1 MDILIVGAPR
11 TGTTLFAAMI
21 GSHPEIS
28 ILNEEKSNAWRK
40 ALGRKHQGL
49 KLCIPNQIELDRK
62 SEKAEHGELK
72 RQILKTVA
80 EFALWDAGPRKAW
93 GEERIDATIAQFL
106 KLDDPRVMAIL
117 RGPEQAVASM
127 QKRGGQ
133 PLTEAFF
140 RWLRAVEIMETLRE
154 EAPKRF
160 AVVGFERL
168 VSDPEEVLRAC
179 AKWLGVDYAPA
190 MLNAYTPLYKMDKI
204 DAEKAGE
211 EDAEFR
217 KRLADAFPQHWKAY
231 KKLKKRALGGT

>member
-1 MDILIVGAPR
+1 MEILIVGAPR

-21 GSHPEIS
+21 GSHPDIS
-28 ILNEEKSNAWRK
+28 MLNEEKSNAWRK

-62 SEKAEHGELK
+62 SEKSDHGALK
-72 RQILKTVA
+72 QRILKA
-80 EFALWDAGPRKAW
+80 HGDFDAWNAGPQKAW

-117 RGPEQAVASM
+117 RSPEQAVASM

-133 PLTEAFF
+133 PLTESLY
-140 RWLRAVEIMETLRE
+140 RWLRAVEIMEALQND
-154 EAPKRF
+154 APKRF

-168 VSDPEEVLRAC
+168 VSDPEEVLSAC
-179 AKWLGVDYAPA
+179 AKWLGIDYAPA

-217 KRLADAFPQHWKAY
+217 KRLAEAFPQHWKTY
-231 KKLKKRALGGT
+231 KKLKKKALGGA